1 MHVKSGTDATPPKTP
16 EARAL
21 LYGDL
26 ANAKPKKTRPAVQA
40 VSTLQPSPHK
50 AAPVEQEKVEVETAT
65 PDLTTSVCNFFNDC
79 WTCIDQC
86 IRGLLVLLNILPPE
100 IDHTEEIN
108 QVRQFVQERFP
119 EGYKKWQPVA
129 EGEQVE
135 EWMGALKLLPPAAYW
150 GVLIDSVKGDDGRQ
164 SIYQALKN
172 DADVTEF
179 SVDAVLSAIDGR
191 IRENPPCSENVKIT
205 LDAWLLEPTFPEE
218 LPLPFT
224 EDDYLAEFLIDWNDD
239 RVHMAQGEAHS
250 PQEREKW
257 KRSIELL
264 SEGAREAARNA
275 VREAATDDNALL
287 DNAVFGS
294 VRNAHVLDALKT
306 YQKTLI

>member
-26 ANAKPKKTRPAVQA
+26 AKPRAKKAPRETQA

-50 AAPVEQEKVEVETAT
+50 GAPIEQEKVEVETPVA
-65 PDLTTSVCNFFNDC
+65 DWTTSVCNFFTEC
-79 WTCIDQC
+79 WTCVDQC
-86 IRGLLVLLNILPPE
+86 IRSLLVLLNILPPE

-119 EGYKKWQPVA
+119 EGYKKWDPVA
-129 EGEQVE
+129 EGEEIE
-135 EWMGALKLLPPAAYW
+135 EWMGALEQLPLPAYW
-150 GVLIDSVKGDDGRQ
+150 GVLVDSFTGDDGRQ
-164 SIYQALKN
+164 NVYRALRN
-172 DADVTEF
+172 DPGVTEF
-179 SVDAVLSAIDGR
+179 SSDALLSAVYAC
-191 IRENPPCSENVKIT
+191 IRENPPCNENVKIT
-205 LDAWLLEPTFPEE
+205 LEAWLLEPTFPEE
-218 LPLPFT
+218 LSLPFT

-239 RVHMAQGEAHS
+239 RIHKAQGEAHS
-250 PQEREKW
+250 PQEQENW

-264 SEGAREAARNA
+264 SAGAREAARNA
-275 VREAATDDNALL
+275 VRETPSDDNALV
-287 DNAVFGS
+287 DKTIFGS
-294 VRNAHVLDALKT
+294 VRNAHVLEALSK